1 MDVSRNKQLGRPGV
15 SARPLDPSH
24 LLLPSD
30 DEDDKGHWVVGNEED
45 ADWCRWSYQVCLV
58 GK

>member
-1 MDVSRNKQLGRPGV
+1 MSGNKQLR
-15 SARPLDPSH
+15 SARCVRALALLGYPH

-45 ADWCRWSYQVCLV
+45 A
-58 GK
+58 

>member
-1 MDVSRNKQLGRPGV
+1 MDVSRNKQLR
-15 SARPLDPSH
+15 SARCVRAALGSPH
-24 LLLPSD
+24 LILPSD
-30 DEDDKGHWVVGNEED
+30 DEDDKGHLVVGNEED